1 MQIVTTTKRYLM
13 IVMLL
18 LPLLAMAQSGEVRA
32 FFGRYAEAD
41 GVTSMQLEQKM
52 MRMMSRQAAERG
64 DEKLAQLLGDIRYIR
79 IVAVKEGG
87 DGERFVR
94 DAEAAVHADRKF
106 QLLASATEDGQMT
119 KFFLREAALTD
130 HYLRTP
136 GNGRGEYL
144 WGFRFATGRTACVH
158 SAAISGWVRYFRCA
172 PAA

>member
-1 MQIVTTTKRYLM
+1 MQIVTIMKRYLM

-130 HYLRTP
+130 HSELVMITCGPRETVVVNIF
-136 GNGRGEYL
+136 GAFDL
-144 WGFRFATGRTACVH
+144 QQV
-158 SAAISGWVRYFRCA
+158 VRLASIR
-172 PAA
+172 PQ

>member
-1 MQIVTTTKRYLM
+1 MKRYLM

-106 QLLASATEDGQMT
+106 QLLASATEDGQTT

-130 HYLRTP
+130 HSELVMITCGSRETVVVNIF
-136 GNGRGEYL
+136 GAFDL
-144 WGFRFATGRTACVH
+144 QQV
-158 SAAISGWVRYFRCA
+158 VRLASIR
-172 PAA
+172 PQ